1 MFTLNQIQNKIANA
15 KTLDFGTV
23 FSDAIDLYKKVW
35 VQGLLLQIFGIV
47 IMVPFLLVFYMP
59 IIALAIEQSQ
69 NGYSDPYAVN
79 EMMLGFSTLYI
90 LSFYAVIFVLG
101 AVMMLL
107 CAGFFRIVKH
117 IDYNESSR
125 TSDFFYYFK
134 GKYLGKGFLL
144 MIIASIIYVVAAMLC
159 VLPIFYVMVPLMFFT
174 PIFAFN
180 PEMSISDIISVGF
193 KLGNKKWG
201 ITFGL
206 LIVIMIAVYII
217 SFVTCGLGMVFL
229 ACFMYLPVY
238 LIYKAVVGFEE
249 DEEINKIGTTNF

>member
-1 MFTLNQIQNKIANA
+1 MFNLNQIQNKITNA

-23 FSDAIDLYKKVW
+23 FGDAINLFKKVW
-35 VQGLLLQIFGIV
+35 VQGLLLQIFAIV
-47 IMVPFLLVFYMP
+47 IMIPFLLIFYMP

-69 NGYSDPYAVN
+69 GGYSDPQELN

-90 LSFYAVIFVLG
+90 LSFYAVIFALG
-101 AVMMLL
+101 AFVMLL
-107 CAGFFRIVKH
+107 CAGFFRIVKQ
-117 IDYNESSR
+117 IDYSESVR

-180 PEMSISDIISVGF
+180 PEMSISDIVSVGF
-193 KLGNKKWG
+193 KLGHKKWG

-206 LIVIMIAVYII
+206 LIVSMIAIYII
-217 SFVTCGLGMVFL
+217 SIITCGLGMLFL
-229 ACFMYLPVY
+229 NCFMYLPVY
-238 LIYKAVVGFEE
+238 LIYKSVLGFEE

>member
-1 MFTLNQIQNKIANA
+1 MFTLNQIQNKITNA
-15 KTLDFGTV
+15 KTLDFGSV
-23 FSDAIDLYKKVW
+23 FSDAVDLYKKVW

-69 NGYSDPYAVN
+69 NGYSDPQEIN
-79 EMMLGFSTLYI
+79 EMMLGFSTLYL

-107 CAGFFRIVKH
+107 NAGFFRIVKQ
-117 IDYNESSR
+117 IDYSQSAS

-159 VLPIFYVMVPLMFFT
+159 VLPIFYVMVPLMFFV

-206 LIVIMIAVYII
+206 LIVSMIAVYII
-217 SFVTCGLGMVFL
+217 SIITCGLGMLFL
-229 ACFMYLPVY
+229 ACFMYLPLY
-238 LIYKAVVGFEE
+238 LIYKSVIGFGEVSPI
-249 DEEINKIGTTNF
+249 DEIGMLNE